1 MEINLTG
8 YITNQTSY
16 GLVTLNLLKE
26 MDRYCSA
33 INLHSSPQGDC
44 GEFNALVRKKN
55 DIAPMFDICAPS
67 LRIAHQFDMAIGIG
81 LGKRYGY
88 TFSELNRLTPIEKN
102 HLNSL
107 ETVIVPTGWQAEVYR
122 QNGVDSRIEVCNA
135 GYNDDIFT
143 PCKYMPPKCVFLSI
157 GKWEVRKQQDQIVTA
172 FHKAFSEQD
181 NVELWLSCDNKFIK
195 EFVDEKKRAYKDLL
209 GDRLKIIG
217 RVQSPFDLARI
228 IQQSYC
234 FVAPSLA
241 EGWNL
246 PLLEAM
252 ACGKFSIATNYSG
265 HTEFT
270 NKDTTHL
277 LQPTGLVPAVDNMW
291 FRENS
296 PTNCGEWCSYS
307 EDDLISAMWTVLEDY
322 KSGKILS
329 APAELMAKKF
339 TWSNAAKTMTSILE
353 EDEDDEYDDQCET
366 DSEGYRPIWGDFD
379 TSKTW
384 TTS

>member
-26 MDRYCSA
+26 LDRRCST
-33 INLHSSPQGDC
+33 ISLHSQPNGDC
-44 GEFNALVRKKN
+44 DEFNAVVRKSTN
-55 DIAPMFDICAPS
+55 NAAMFDDIAPS

-81 LGKRYGY
+81 YGRRFGY
-88 TFSELNRLTPIEKN
+88 TFSELNKLTEIEKR

-107 ETVIVPTGWQAEVYR
+107 DTVIVPTKWQAEVYK
-122 QNGVDSRIEVCNA
+122 QNGVKSKIEICNA

-143 PCKYMPPKCVFLSI
+143 PCEYMPPKCVFLSI
-157 GKWEVRKQQDQIVTA
+157 GKWEVRKQQDQIVNA
-172 FHKAFSEQD
+172 FYKAFTKQD
-181 NVELWLSCDNKFIK
+181 NVELWLSCDNGFIK
-195 EFVDEKKRAYKDLL
+195 DFVEQKKQRYWDLL

-217 RVQSPFDLARI
+217 RVKSPFDLARI

-265 HTEFT
+265 HTEFV
-270 NKDTTHL
+270 NSHTTHL
-277 LQPTGLVPAVDNMW
+277 IEPTGLVSAIDNMW

-307 EDDLISAMWTVLEDY
+307 EDDLISAMKNVLKDY
-322 KSGKILS
+322 NDGKVLS
-329 APAELMAKKF
+329 KEAEFNASMF
-339 TWSNAAKTMTSILE
+339 TWSNSAERMLNILG
-353 EDEDDEYDDQCET
+353 EDEDDDYCEA
-366 DSEGYRPIWGDFD
+366 DS
-379 TSKTW
+379 
-384 TTS
+384 